1 MEILVSVKNVYGQE
15 LIYPICD
22 KAKLFAAMTN
32 TKTLTKSTINY
43 IKQLGY
49 AIVVQQQSV

>member
-1 MEILVSVKNVYGQE
+1 MEILVSVKSVYGQE

-32 TKTLTKSTINY
+32 TKTLTKSTVNY

-49 AIVVQQQSV
+49 KIIIEQKSL